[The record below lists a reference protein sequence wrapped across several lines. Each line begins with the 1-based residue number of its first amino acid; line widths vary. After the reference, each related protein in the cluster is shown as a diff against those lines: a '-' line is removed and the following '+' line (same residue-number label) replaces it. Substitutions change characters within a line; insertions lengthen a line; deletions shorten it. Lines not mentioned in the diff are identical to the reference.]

1 MHAVRLA
8 GAVEGA
14 TALVLGL
21 GTIGLQVTQV
31 LQARGIGRILAVD
44 LSALR
49 CRTAASFGAEVVDL
63 AGLGD
68 VLAETDEIDL
78 VFECSGVEPLATAA
92 IERVR
97 VGGTVVVIA
106 LYDDPLTLD
115 VNMLVQKEI
124 RVQGCIAY
132 TSEDFAEALS
142 LLESGKV
149 LSAPLITHRESLDN
163 VTGAFDVQLEKD
175 RSIKVL
181 IIPAPQGT

>member
-92 IERVR
+92 MERVR
-97 VGGTVVVIA
+97 VGGTIVVIA

-115 VNMLVQKEI
+115 VNVLVQKEI

-132 TSEDFAEALS
+132 TSEDFAEATRAAR
-142 LLESGKV
+142 ERQR
-149 LSAPLITHRESLDN
+149 PLRPTVTHRESLDN
-163 VTGAFDVQLEKD
+163 VTAAFDVQLEKD

-181 IIPAPQGT
+181 IFPGA